1 MVPMT
6 LYEPRC
12 KVCTSPNRKTYEE
25 MWAEDPRPTFKE
37 LEERAKVLG
46 EDISYKAFERHF
58 SRHFSATVAELVKKE
73 EVVSQAVAEAKKE
86 VIDIVEEIKSN
97 LNGLKA
103 LLSATLQAS
112 QNQKL
117 SPTILR
123 SLTDLYRE
131 HRQSI
136 EACERLTSKL
146 AETTTLSEAE
156 LLRILYIFSKDLCP
170 NCLEKFKN
178 NLDEY
183 LRKKGYGSQS
193 FS

>member
-1 MVPMT
+1 
-6 LYEPRC
+6 
-12 KVCTSPNRKTYEE
+12 
-25 MWAEDPRPTFKE
+25 
-37 LEERAKVLG
+37 
-46 EDISYKAFERHF
+46 
-58 SRHFSATVAELVKKE
+58 LVKKE

-146 AETTTLSEAE
+146 TETTTLSEAE

-170 NCLEKFKN
+170 DCLEKFRN

-183 LRKKGYGSQS
+183 LRKKGYGAQS

>member
-117 SPTILR
+117 SPSILR

-170 NCLEKFKN
+170 DCLEKFKN